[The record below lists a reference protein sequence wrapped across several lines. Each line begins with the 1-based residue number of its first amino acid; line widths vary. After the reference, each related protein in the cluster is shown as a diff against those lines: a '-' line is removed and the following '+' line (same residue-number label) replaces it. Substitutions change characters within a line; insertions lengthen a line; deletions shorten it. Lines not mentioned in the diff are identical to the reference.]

1 MDVSK
6 KKQPKRREFFTF
18 YPQASLR
25 IALVYDTKAEAEKR
39 KPYGATV
46 ILMREVTEK
55 EGEI

>member
-6 KKQPKRREFFTF
+6 KKQPKRRHFWTF

-25 IALVYDTKAEAEKR
+25 IALVYDTKDEAEKR

-46 ILMREVTEK
+46 ILMREVTDDDA
-55 EGEI
+55 

>member
-6 KKQPKRREFFTF
+6 KKQPEFREFYTW

-25 IALVYDTKAEAEKR
+25 IALVYETRAEAEKR

-46 ILMREVTEK
+46 ILMREVV
-55 EGEI
+55 EGET

>member
-1 MDVSK
+1 MTR
-6 KKQPKRREFFTF
+6 KQPECRQFYTW

-46 ILMREVTEK
+46 ILMREVV
-55 EGEI
+55 EGET

>member
-1 MDVSK
+1 MTRDK
-6 KKQPKRREFFTF
+6 EKQPERRHFWTF

-46 ILMREVTEK
+46 ILMREVVDE
-55 EGEI
+55 

>member
-25 IALVYDTKAEAEKR
+25 IALVYETRAEAEKR
-39 KPYGATV
+39 KPRNATV
-46 ILMREVTEK
+46 ILMREVV
-55 EGEI
+55 EGET

>member
-6 KKQPKRREFFTF
+6 KKQPERREFWTF

-46 ILMREVTEK
+46 ILMREVTDDDA
-55 EGEI
+55 

>member
-6 KKQPKRREFFTF
+6 RKQPERRHFWTF

-46 ILMREVTEK
+46 ILMREVV
-55 EGEI
+55 EGET